1 MDKSSHPCAFLESR
15 ERISDK
21 TFDLSIPTLDK
32 ILSHFG
38 VSAGIEL
45 SLGSKEHCF
54 AKNSLKT
61 SAFQVIPHQVITGEQ
76 GKKYCETLPA
86 PFERHDLE
94 FSGGMPIEK
103 TNIESLNLPCHKGL
117 HIIKA

>member
-1 MDKSSHPCAFLESR
+1 MSSQSKSEGWGQLKVILPASL
-15 ERISDK
+15 ISIQSSCWK
-21 TFDLSIPTLDK
+21 ENHYQNK
-32 ILSHFG
+32 IGKLRFCKRT
-38 VSAGIEL
+38 VI
-45 SLGSKEHCF
+45 
-54 AKNSLKT
+54 
-61 SAFQVIPHQVITGEQ
+61 QVIPHQVITGEQ

-103 TNIESLNLPCHKGL
+103 TNIESLNLPCQKGL